1 MHRRD
6 FVKVV
11 ITGSIGSLACP
22 RGGRESAAAG
32 ASPSDAAATPVAGAP
47 VAATPA
53 AATPAAA
60 APDAAMRADR
70 PAPDVSRETFAACHA
85 LRDGTEFTIPKPSR
99 HLPIVIVGGG
109 PAGLVA
115 ARELGDR
122 PYLMLEK
129 EEWVGGNATGGDW
142 RGVGYSSGT
151 SYNNAADVKALAAEL
166 GVRLLPIASVDGAIV
181 QDTFVPDFLTTG
193 LDRSPYPPAVRD
205 GFRKF
210 FDTYAHYDVER
221 EAQRLDNLPFAEILK
236 AYPPELRTFFDSF
249 GPNSWAA
256 RVEDTSAYVGIQAA
270 QWAGG
275 LEPKRYTGEQGFG
288 LLTHALGERVKA
300 GGKER
305 LLTGRTVVQIKQDGQ
320 RVLVAWTAAANDGGS
335 AARVECVSADTVIVA
350 APKFIARHIVAG
362 LPDDQRA
369 AMGHVR
375 YAPYMVANICFDG
388 VVHEACF
395 DTNVIGPEPISDFVC
410 ADWPSRRGSGPADR
424 PTVLTAYMPLVEAD
438 RYRLLDDEQVRGM
451 AFAALD
457 RIDRWF
463 PGAARKCGEIRVRLR
478 GHPMHFSAQGMITR
492 WGPASRRSLGAI
504 HFAGTDGIGDVSE
517 LSSALQSGHDAARKA
532 IASLDAQARRRA

>member
-1 MHRRD
+1 MRRRD

-11 ITGSIGSLACP
+11 ITGSLGTLACP
-22 RGGRESAAAG
+22 RGGRE
-32 ASPSDAAATPVAGAP
+32 TAP
-47 VAATPA
+47 PA
-53 AATPAAA
+53 AATAPGGPPASAG
-60 APDAAMRADR
+60 R
-70 PAPDVSRETFAACHA
+70 PAPEVSRETFAACHA

-99 HLPIVIVGGG
+99 HLPVIIVGGG

-122 PYLMLEK
+122 HYLLLEK
-129 EEWVGGNATGGDW
+129 EEWVGGNATGGEW

-151 SYNNAADVKALAAEL
+151 SYNNAADVKALAADL

-181 QDTFVPDFLTTG
+181 RDTFVPDFLTTG

-221 EAQRLDNLPFAEILK
+221 EAERLDNQPFAEILK
-236 AYPPELRTFFDSF
+236 AYPPELRAFFDSF

-275 LEPKRYTGEQGFG
+275 LEPARYTGEQGFG
-288 LLTHALGERVKA
+288 LLTRALGERVKA
-300 GGKER
+300 AGAER
-305 LLTGRTVVQIKQDGQ
+305 LLTGRTVIQIRQDGD
-320 RVLVAWTAAANDGGS
+320 RVLVAWTAAGNDGAG
-335 AARVECVSADTVIVA
+335 AAAAVECVSADTVIVA

-362 LPDDQRA
+362 LPEDQKA

-375 YAPYMVANICFDG
+375 YAPYMVANVCFDG

-424 PTVLTAYMPLVEAD
+424 PTVLTCYMPLVEQD
-438 RYRLLDDEQVRGM
+438 RYRLLDEDEVRGM
-451 AFAALD
+451 ALAALD

-478 GHPMHFSAQGMITR
+478 GHPMHFSAPGMITR

-517 LSSALQSGHDAARKA
+517 FSTALQSGRDAAGKA
-532 IASLDAQARRRA
+532 IASLDARARRRG